1 DTLTVLSCGSLIVAL
16 ASLSDRHIP
25 LLSSKPSVWLGE
37 ISYAIYM
44 CCAPWLMVST
54 NLVAR
59 LTGDADKQFNL
70 LIWLGIIIG
79 LIVVSALAHHLI
91 ERPARQFLR
100 R

>member
-1 DTLTVLSCGSLIVAL
+1 
-16 ASLSDRHIP
+16 
-25 LLSSKPSVWLGE
+25 
-37 ISYAIYM
+37 
-44 CCAPWLMVST
+44 MVST

-70 LIWLGIIIG
+70 LIWLGIIFG

-100 R
+100 RETPR